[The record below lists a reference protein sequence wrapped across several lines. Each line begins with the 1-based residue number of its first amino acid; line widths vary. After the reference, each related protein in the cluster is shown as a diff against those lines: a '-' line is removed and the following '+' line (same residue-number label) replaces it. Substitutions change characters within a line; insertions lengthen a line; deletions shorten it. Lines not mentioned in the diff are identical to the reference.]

1 MTDGATRPDR
11 RAVVAGHRLPAAE
24 ATVLTVLL
32 QTGRPMLV
40 SELIPLLDQPRAH
53 TTVLTLLARLQDR
66 GLVRRDGD
74 GRAHRYRAAGDEQ
87 QLAVMALQ
95 RVLDSLDDPH
105 AAVLAFVDRLPARLR
120 AGLRRR
126 QRQPPRDS

>member
-32 QTGRPMLV
+32 QTGRPLLV

-66 GLVRRDGD
+66 GLVRRNGD
-74 GRAHRYRAAGDEQ
+74 GRAHRYRPAGNNSSW
-87 QLAVMALQ
+87 A
-95 RVLDSLDDPH
+95 
-105 AAVLAFVDRLPARLR
+105 
-120 AGLRRR
+120 
-126 QRQPPRDS
+126 

>member
-1 MTDGATRPDR
+1 MP
-11 RAVVAGHRLPAAE
+11 
-24 ATVLTVLL
+24 
-32 QTGRPMLV
+32 V
-40 SELIPLLDQPRAH
+40 SELIPLLDQAGAH

-95 RVLDSLDDPH
+95 RVLDSLDDPNT
-105 AAVLAFVDRLPARLR
+105 AVVAFVDRLLARLR
-120 AGLRRR
+120 ADLRRR
-126 QRQPPRDS
+126 LRQPPGSS